1 VPTDENAAVEWRELA
16 VLWTARRCGA
26 LEALATE
33 AGTADAV
40 ARAAGIDPKGAD
52 RLVAALEARGF
63 LTRVD
68 GEYEP
73 TNRLLGFLT
82 KTDLRSVGRL
92 PAELDAFDRWVALP
106 ETLAGAEP
114 PEPDD
119 ALRNELGRERA
130 ADAARVRS
138 EVTTAVH
145 AAPDGDR
152 VVVIGDGGGARAVE
166 FAERG
171 WSVTLCDTP
180 GRIEAA
186 EPLLARQQVTLR
198 AGEAEDPTGGDL
210 PPCDIV
216 VGVGALGRYDPAD
229 ARRIVTAASEA
240 APTAVFLDAFRGV
253 TDGAALA
260 DIDRLAAGRGAAH
273 DAVAVRS
280 WLADGFA
287 EVRIEAVPT
296 SPYSAAVGRVVE

>member
-1 VPTDENAAVEWRELA
+1 MPTGDRAAVEWRELA
-16 VLWTARRCGA
+16 LLWAGRRCGA
-26 LEALATE
+26 LNALATT

-40 ARAAGIDPKGAD
+40 ADEADIDPQSAE

-63 LTRVD
+63 LAHVD

-82 KTDLRSVGRL
+82 KTDLRSIGRL

-106 ETLAGAEP
+106 ETLAGADP
-114 PEPDD
+114 PEPAD

-152 VVVIGDGGGARAVE
+152 VVVLGDGGGSRAVE
-166 FAERG
+166 FADRG
-171 WSVTLCDTP
+171 WSVTLYDTSE
-180 GRIEAA
+180 RIEAV
-186 EPLLARQQVTLR
+186 EPLLSHESVGLQ
-198 AGEAEDPTGGDL
+198 AGDPTDADL
-210 PPCDIV
+210 PPCDLV
-216 VGVGALGRYDPAD
+216 VGIGVLQRYDDKD
-229 ARRIVTAASEA
+229 ARDIVAAASDA
-240 APTAVFLDAFRGV
+240 APAAVFIDAFQGV
-253 TDGAALA
+253 TDDASLK

-273 DAVAVRS
+273 DAGAVRS
-280 WLADGFA
+280 WLADGYGD
-287 EVRIEAVPT
+287 VRIEAVPS
-296 SPYSAAVGRVVE
+296 SPHAAAVGRVVE